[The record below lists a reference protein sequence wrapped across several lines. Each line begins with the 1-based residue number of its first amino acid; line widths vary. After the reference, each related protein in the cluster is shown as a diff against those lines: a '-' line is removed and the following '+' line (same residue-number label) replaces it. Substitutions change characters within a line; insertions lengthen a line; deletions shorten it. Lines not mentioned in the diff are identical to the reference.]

1 MKSLALR
8 LTLLGV
14 FVTAAAGAVYFS
26 WTSRTHGYRDAGQAA
41 SFDESSV
48 GAERDVLEL
57 RAAQEGYVA
66 AGQGDQFWAS
76 KVDATTARL
85 HETLTTLRA
94 QATAPDA
101 QTALD
106 NASSALQD
114 FEQMDRRARDHAR
127 SGQKLLASDLIFTDG
142 VELAGAAT
150 GAVEDARLA
159 ERRHRTAAL
168 AALDRQEIAAA
179 AATLAVGLITVGLL
193 VPRTDDPAAAPD
205 STARTASRIDP
216 PATRLDGGPGID
228 EGWTAAKVMPRARPA
243 GAPAPASTTSARPAA
258 RAGAAPAA
266 KAAATAAPSTNAA
279 KPATRTAATAPSA
292 DSTKLAAVEA
302 PIPAALTAPP
312 VDLPGVASLCSDL
325 ARVVDTQALPSLLAR
340 AAAVLDA
347 PGIVLWIADPDGRE
361 LSAVVTHGYPQQ
373 LVSRLGTI
381 GRDAENATASAFR
394 TALLQTVR
402 ADAVSN
408 GAIAAPLVTP
418 AGCVGV
424 MAAEVRQAGEEDA
437 GKLAIAA
444 IVAAQLATLV
454 GPPSARAQAR
464 VEATGA

>member
-14 FVTAAAGAVYFS
+14 FVAAAASAAYFS

-66 AGQGDQFWAS
+66 AGQEDQFWAS
-76 KVDATTARL
+76 RVDATTDRL
-85 HETLTTLRA
+85 RETLTTLRA
-94 QATAPDA
+94 QATAPEA
-101 QTALD
+101 QSAID

-114 FEQMDRRARDHAR
+114 FEQMDRRAREHAR
-127 SGQKLLASDLIFTDG
+127 TGQKLLASDLIFTDG
-142 VELAGAAT
+142 VELAGAAA

-159 ERRHRTAAL
+159 ERRYRTAAL
-168 AALDRQEIAAA
+168 AALERREIAAA
-179 AATLAVGLITVGLL
+179 AAALAIGLIAVGLL
-193 VPRTDDPAAAPD
+193 VPRTDAPAAIRD
-205 STARTASRIDP
+205 LTARTAP
-216 PATRLDGGPGID
+216 RLDRPAARPGGLGID
-228 EGWTAAKVMPRARPA
+228 EGWTAAKVIPRAEPA
-243 GAPAPASTTSARPAA
+243 GATAATTSARPAA
-258 RAGAAPAA
+258 RAGAVPAA
-266 KAAATAAPSTNAA
+266 KAAASAASSTHAAKAAAGAAP
-279 KPATRTAATAPSA
+279 TAPSP
-292 DSTKLAAVEA
+292 DSSK
-302 PIPAALTAPP
+302 PAAAQAPAP
-312 VDLPGVASLCSDL
+312 APAITTPTLDLPGVALLCSDL
-325 ARVVDTQALPSLLAR
+325 ARVVDTQALPSLLER

-347 PGIVLWIADPDGRE
+347 PGIVVWIADPDGRE
-361 LSAVVTHGYPQQ
+361 LSPVVTHGYPTQ

-381 GRDAENATASAFR
+381 ARDAENATASAFR

-424 MAAEVRQAGEEDA
+424 MAAEVRKAGEEDA

-464 VEATGA
+464 AEAADA